1 MVAAFSPANRAV
13 VQQMVNDYGSLFMSG
28 VPSVLSINALLD
40 AALYTK
46 LGQTENSTTL
56 AALHKLYSF

>member
-1 MVAAFSPANRAV
+1 
-13 VQQMVNDYGSLFMSG
+13 MVNDYGSLFMSG

-46 LGQTENSTTL
+46 LGQTENATTL
-56 AALHKLYSF
+56 AALQKLYSF